1 MCIRRPWHLPDS
13 ALTPEAHCYR
23 RREFLRVFEFGVAA
37 SAILPVTSRAA
48 SAGFP
53 DTLNPGYKLEGIKLT
68 PEDLVTS
75 YNNFY
80 EWATGKS
87 EPKEHA
93 NRSWKTAPR
102 TLEISGLCAN
112 PRKIDIDQ
120 LVSLLAAIERR
131 TNSHRSAAQRSI

>member
-1 MCIRRPWHLPDS
+1 MERINAKVKCIRRPWHLPDS

-23 RREFLRVFEFGVAA
+23 RREFLRVFGFGVAA

-80 EWATGKS
+80 EWGTGKG
-87 EPKEHA
+87 EPKEQA

-120 LVSLLAAIERR
+120 LVSLVGGIERR
-131 TNSHRSAAQRSI
+131 N